1 VIEVKR
7 TLFFATLA
15 IGLTI
20 GLTGISG
27 SALADVNPDS
37 PFVETGEADECTETV
52 ETPDGETQVT
62 YPCDLAG
69 VEICTKVVHDPLG
82 MPQLMPYPC
91 GVYVNTP
98 SESQTT
104 SNDLICFKAVKGPQ
118 GMPQLMPYPCALQ
131 K

>member
-1 VIEVKR
+1 VSVQRAAERDV
-7 TLFFATLA
+7 LV
-15 IGLTI
+15 G
-20 GLTGISG
+20 
-27 SALADVNPDS
+27 ADEHGVAVGAGD
-37 PFVETGEADECTETV
+37 ADECTENV

-69 VEICTKVVHDPLG
+69 VEICTKVVHDPYG
-82 MPQLMPYPC
+82 MPQLVPYPC

-104 SNDLICFKAVKGPQ
+104 SNDLICFKVVHGPQ
-118 GMPQLMPYPCALQ
+118 GQPQLMPYPCALQ